1 MKTVIGIDYGTLSA
15 RGVLIN
21 TENGEALL
29 SKSISY
35 PHGVM
40 EGALASGDDYESILD
55 ELMLYLTDNE

>member
-21 TENGEALL
+21 TENGETLL
-29 SKSISY
+29 KKSINY

-40 EGALASGDDYESILD
+40 EGALASSEDYLTILD
-55 ELMLYLTDNE
+55 ELMTYLSDE